1 MANDIQSFIKEL
13 SFEEALTEHLLHHG
27 WNEVIKNPTEEELV
41 QNWAN
46 ILYDNNRGI
55 DKLGDYPLT
64 PSEMQQVIDQVNMCD
79 SPYAVNKLINGQQ
92 ISIKRDNEADQNN
105 YGKEVYLKIFDPKEI
120 SAGQSRY
127 QIARQPKF
135 KTKEAMTG
143 DRRGDLM
150 LLING
155 MPVVHVELKR
165 SRVDVSQA
173 CYQLKRYTHEGVF
186 AQGIFSMVQIFV
198 AMTPEETLYFA
209 NPGAEDRFSTQFF
222 FHWEDYNN
230 TVVSDWKQVATD
242 LLSIPMAH
250 QMVGFYTIA
259 DDKDKT
265 LKVLRS
271 YQYFAASKISD
282 VVKKTNWD
290 EHQHRGGY
298 IWHTTGSG
306 KTMTSFKSAQLI
318 ANSGDA
324 DKVVFLL
331 DRIELSVQSLDEYRG
346 FADDPDSVQD
356 TADTSI
362 LLAKLKSADAD
373 DRLIVTS
380 IQKMSNIKEGVGI
393 SKEIIDMIGKKRLVF
408 IVDECHRSVFGSM
421 LISIKNT
428 FPRALLFGFTGTP
441 VFEENAKNEIM
452 TETLFGD
459 MLHKYTIASGIP
471 DGNVLGFDP
480 YMVNTYDEDELRELV
495 AFRHID
501 LKLKDRNPDEEPK
514 KRTTEEYL
522 RLIDED
528 EELQK
533 IYNRFVSELQ
543 MPDTYTENGK
553 QTHGIEHYLPKNI
566 YQTDKHHLAVAQ
578 DIIKGWD
585 RLSKNGKFHAMLA
598 TKNIPEAI
606 AYYKLFKEHYPSMNT
621 VAIFDNNIDNS
632 DEGIAREDAIVEMLK
647 DYNAK
652 YGMQF
657 KLANY
662 AKYKKDVAKRLA
674 HKKPYIGIEND
685 HSKQIDLLIVVTQM
699 LTGYDSKWVNTLYV
713 DKTMKYVDII
723 QAFSRTNRLF
733 GPDKPFGI
741 IKYYSYPYTMEQN
754 INDALDVYVD
764 RPLGVFVDKL
774 EKNLSNINQRFL
786 TIRDIFLS
794 HDIKN
799 FEKLPDTREDRN
811 MFAKC
816 FSEMT
821 HLLEAAKLQGFVWEK
836 TVYEFQHGDT
846 YTKVT
851 MEIDEH
857 TYYILL
863 QRYRELFEGGTP
875 GDPKDTWEYAI
886 DTYITET
893 GTGTI
898 DAEYIDSK
906 FQKFIKNLYMEGPGS
921 ELTKSA
927 LEELCKTFATL
938 SQKDQRTAL
947 IILHDI
953 QSGDLHLDKGKTI
966 YDYIAEYQ
974 ISELHKQIMTL
985 GEATGLNPS
994 QLINIMSCDVN
1005 EQNLNEFNRFENLK
1019 LTLDLQKTRLFLNRI
1034 TGKAVPPFLVMPK
1047 ADQILRKFILDPITR
1062 THILLAWLHDEVTLE
1077 NAENYHEEERENDNT
1092 PHDENEEV
1100 VLNIEKIKFSIKDI
1114 LKETLSGV
1122 SKYMRPQDEVLDS
1135 VFYVLGK
1142 ESLESLDGVG
1152 LFISRAFS
1160 NLFVKDATIVDKFVS
1175 FNLLVTKYEAYLKKL
1190 FFLMKGKE
1198 VKPQYEGQ
1206 DVTWKDV
1213 IHAVR
1218 PLWTL
1223 KYSDNDEYQKL
1234 YQYLMLVKGWRNDES
1249 HISPTASEQ
1258 EIDTAIKIIITMY
1271 FFATGSCITELE
1283 SAGHDVEK
1291 PNASMR
1297 YTLPENDDY
1306 SNCAFAADE
1315 VKND

>member
-1 MANDIQSFIKEL
+1 MANNIQSFIKEL
-13 SFEEALTEHLLHHG
+13 AFEEALTEHLLNHG
-27 WNEVIKNPTEEELV
+27 WNEVIKNPTEEQLV
-41 QNWAN
+41 ENWAN
-46 ILYDNNRGI
+46 IIYDNNRGI
-55 DKLGDYPLT
+55 DKLGNYPLT
-64 PSEMQQVIDQVNMCD
+64 KSEMQQVIDQVNLCD

-92 ISIKRDNEADQNN
+92 ISIKRDNEEDTNN

-135 KTKEAMTG
+135 KTNEALSG

-155 MPVVHVELKR
+155 MPVIHVELKR
-165 SRVDVSQA
+165 SKVDVSQA
-173 CYQLKRYTHEGVF
+173 CFQLKRYTHEGIF
-186 AQGIFSMVQIFV
+186 AHGIFSMVQVFV

-209 NPGAEDRFSTQFF
+209 NPGAEDHFSKQFY
-222 FHWEDYNN
+222 FHWEDFNN
-230 TVVSDWKQVATD
+230 SIVSDWKKVATD

-271 YQYFAASKISD
+271 YQYFAVSKISD

-362 LLAKLKSADAD
+362 LLAKLKSTDAD

-380 IQKMSNIKEGVGI
+380 IQKMSNIKEGTGI
-393 SKEIIDMIGKKRLVF
+393 SKEVIDMIGKKRLVF
-408 IVDECHRSVFGSM
+408 IIDECHRSVFGSM

-459 MLHKYTIASGIP
+459 MLHKYTIANGIP

-480 YMVNTYDEDELRELV
+480 YMVNTYDENELRELV

-501 LKLKDRNPDEEPK
+501 LKLKDRNPDEETR
-514 KRTTEEYL
+514 KRSTEEYL
-522 RLIDED
+522 KLIDED
-528 EELQK
+528 EELRK
-533 IYNRFVSELQ
+533 IYDRFVSELQ

-553 QTHGIEHYLPKNI
+553 QVHGIEHYLPQNI
-566 YQTDKHHLAVAQ
+566 YRTDKHHLAVAQ

-585 RLSKNGKFHAMLA
+585 RLSKNGKFHAMLT

-606 AYYKLFKEHYPSMNT
+606 AYYKLFKEHYPSMNV

-632 DEGIAREDAIVEMLK
+632 DEGIAREDAIVEMLT

-652 YGMQF
+652 YGMTFQ
-657 KLANY
+657 LANY

-699 LTGYDSKWVNTLYV
+699 LTGYDSKWINTLYV
-713 DKTMKYVDII
+713 DKVMKYVDII

-733 GPDKPFGI
+733 GSDKPFGI

-754 INDALDVYVD
+754 IDDALEVYVD

-786 TIRDIFLS
+786 TIRDIFYS
-794 HDIKN
+794 HDIKK

-836 TVYEFQHGDT
+836 KVYEFQHGDT
-846 YTKVT
+846 YTKVV
-851 MEIDEH
+851 MEIDEQ

-875 GDPKDTWEYAI
+875 SDPKDTWEYAI

-974 ISELHKQIMTL
+974 ISELHKQIITL
-985 GEATGLNPS
+985 SEATGLNPS

-1019 LTLDLQKTRLFLNRI
+1019 LTLDLQKTRIFLNKI
-1034 TGKAVPPFLVMPK
+1034 SGKPVPPFLVMPK

-1062 THILLAWLHDEVTLE
+1062 TNILTAWLYDEVTLE
-1077 NAENYHEEERENDNT
+1077 NAEAYHEEENEENDT
-1092 PHDENEEV
+1092 PQDDDKDV

-1122 SKYMRPQDEVLDS
+1122 SRYMRPQEEVLES

-1175 FNLLVTKYEAYLKKL
+1175 FNLLVTKFEAYLKKL
-1190 FFLMKGKE
+1190 FYLMKGEE

-1206 DVTWKDV
+1206 GVTWKDV
-1213 IHAVR
+1213 IHAIR

-1223 KYSDNDEYQKL
+1223 KYNENEEYQKL

-1258 EIDTAIKIIITMY
+1258 EIDAAIKIIITMY
-1271 FFATGSCITELE
+1271 FFATGSYITELE

-1291 PNASMR
+1291 ECKLR
-1297 YTLPENDDY
+1297 YTLSESEDY
-1306 SNCAFAADE
+1306 DSCALAADSG
-1315 VKND
+1315 NNY

>member
-1 MANDIQSFIKEL
+1 MSDNIQSFIKEL
-13 SFEEALTEHLLHHG
+13 AFEEALTEHLLHHG
-27 WNEVIKNPTEEELV
+27 WNEVIKNPTEEQLV

-55 DKLGDYPLT
+55 DKLGNFPLT
-64 PSEMQQVIDQVNMCD
+64 KSEMQQVIDQVNLCD
-79 SPYAVNKLINGQQ
+79 SPYVVNKLINGQQ
-92 ISIKRDNEADQNN
+92 ISIKRDNEDDTNN

-127 QIARQPKF
+127 QIVRQPKF
-135 KTKEAMTG
+135 KTKEAITG

-155 MPVVHVELKR
+155 MPVVHIELKR
-165 SRVDVSQA
+165 SKVDVSQA
-173 CYQLKRYTHEGVF
+173 CFQLKRYVHEGVF

-209 NPGAEDRFSTQFF
+209 NPGAEDKFSKQFY
-222 FHWEDYNN
+222 FHWEDFNN
-230 TVVSDWKQVATD
+230 SIVSDWKKVATD

-271 YQYFAASKISD
+271 YQYFAVSKISD

-306 KTMTSFKSAQLI
+306 KTMTSFKAAQLI

-362 LLAKLKSADAD
+362 LLAKLKSTDVD

-393 SKEIIDMIGKKRLVF
+393 SKELIDLIGKKRLVF

-459 MLHKYTIASGIP
+459 MLHKYTIANGIP

-480 YMVNTYDEDELRELV
+480 YMVNTYDENELRELV
-495 AFRHID
+495 AFHHID
-501 LKLKDRNPDEEPK
+501 LKMRDRNPDEEPK

-522 RLIDED
+522 KLIEEDED
-528 EELQK
+528 LEK
-533 IYNRFVSELQ
+533 IYNRFISELQ

-553 QTHGIEHYLPKNI
+553 QIHGIEHYLPKNI

-606 AYYKLFKEHYPSMNT
+606 AYYNLFKEHYPSMNV

-632 DEGIAREDAIVEMLK
+632 DEGIAREDALVEMLT

-652 YGMQF
+652 YGMTFQ
-657 KLANY
+657 LSNY

-685 HSKQIDLLIVVTQM
+685 HSKRIDLLIVVTQM

-713 DKTMKYVDII
+713 DKVMKYVDII

-786 TIRDIFLS
+786 TIRDIFHS

-836 TVYEFQHGDT
+836 KVYEFQHGDT

-851 MEIDEH
+851 MEIDEQ

-875 GDPKDTWEYAI
+875 SDPKDTWEYAI

-921 ELTKSA
+921 EITKSA

-985 GEATGLNPS
+985 SEATGLNPS

-1019 LTLDLQKTRLFLNRI
+1019 LTLDLQKTRVFLNKI
-1034 TGKAVPPFLVMPK
+1034 TGNAVPPFLVMPK

-1062 THILLAWLHDEVTLE
+1062 NHILTAWLHDEVTLD
-1077 NAENYHEEERENDNT
+1077 NAEDYNEEESEDNST
-1092 PHDENEEV
+1092 PQDKNEEV
-1100 VLNIEKIKFSIKDI
+1100 VLNIERIKFSIKDI

-1122 SKYMRPQDEVLDS
+1122 SQYMRPQDEVLDS

-1175 FNLLVTKYEAYLKKL
+1175 FNLLVTKFEAYLKKL
-1190 FFLMKGKE
+1190 FYLMNGEE

-1213 IHAVR
+1213 IHAIR

-1223 KYSDNDEYQKL
+1223 KYNENDEYQKL

-1258 EIDTAIKIIITMY
+1258 EINAAINIIITMY

-1283 SAGHDVEK
+1283 SAGHDVED
-1291 PNASMR
+1291 N
-1297 YTLPENDDY
+1297 
-1306 SNCAFAADE
+1306 SNCHVSPFAPS
-1315 VKND
+1315 V

>member
-1 MANDIQSFIKEL
+1 MSNNIQSFIKEL
-13 SFEEALTEHLLHHG
+13 AFEEALTEHLLNHG
-27 WNEVIKNPTEEELV
+27 WNEVIKNPTEEQLV
-41 QNWAN
+41 ENWAS
-46 ILYDNNRGI
+46 IIYDNNRGI
-55 DKLGDYPLT
+55 DKLGNYPLT
-64 PSEMQQVIDQVNMCD
+64 KSEMQQVIDQVNLCN

-92 ISIKRDNEADQNN
+92 ISIKRDNEEDANN

-135 KTKEAMTG
+135 KTNEAISG

-155 MPVVHVELKR
+155 MPVIHVELKR
-165 SRVDVSQA
+165 SKVDVSQA
-173 CYQLKRYTHEGVF
+173 CFQLKRYTHEGVF
-186 AQGIFSMVQIFV
+186 AHGIFSMVQVFV

-209 NPGAEDRFSTQFF
+209 NPGAEDRFSKQFY
-222 FHWEDYNN
+222 FHWEDFNN
-230 TVVSDWKQVATD
+230 TIVSDWKKVATD

-271 YQYFAASKISD
+271 YQYFAVSRISD

-306 KTMTSFKSAQLI
+306 KTMISFKSAQLI
-318 ANSGDA
+318 SNSGDA

-356 TADTSI
+356 TADTRI
-362 LLAKLKSADAD
+362 LLAKLKSTDAD

-380 IQKMSNIKEGVGI
+380 IQKMSNIKEGTGI
-393 SKEIIDMIGKKRLVF
+393 SKEVIDMIGKKRLVF
-408 IVDECHRSVFGSM
+408 IIDECHRSVFGSM

-459 MLHKYTIASGIP
+459 MLHKYTIANGIP

-480 YMVNTYDEDELRELV
+480 YMVNTYDENELRELV

-501 LKLKDRNPDEEPK
+501 LKLKDRNPDEELK
-514 KRTTEEYL
+514 KRSTEEYL
-522 RLIDED
+522 KLIDED
-528 EELQK
+528 EELRK
-533 IYNRFVSELQ
+533 IYDRFVSELQ
-543 MPDTYTENGK
+543 MPDTYTEGGK
-553 QTHGIEHYLPKNI
+553 QVHGIEHFLPQNI
-566 YQTDKHHLAVAQ
+566 YRTDKHHFAVAQ

-585 RLSKNGKFHAMLA
+585 RLSKNGKFHAMLT

-606 AYYKLFKEHYPSMNT
+606 AYYKLFKEHYPSMNV
-621 VAIFDNNIDNS
+621 VAVFDNNIDNS
-632 DEGIAREDAIVEMLK
+632 DEGIAREDAIVEMLT

-652 YGMQF
+652 YGMTFQ
-657 KLANY
+657 LANY

-699 LTGYDSKWVNTLYV
+699 LTGYDSKWINTLYV
-713 DKTMKYVDII
+713 DKVMKYVDII

-754 INDALDVYVD
+754 INDALEVYVD

-786 TIRDIFLS
+786 TIRDIFYS

-836 TVYEFQHGDT
+836 KVYEFQHGDT
-846 YTKVT
+846 YTKVA
-851 MEIDEH
+851 MEIDEQ

-863 QRYRELFEGGTP
+863 QRYRELFDGGTP
-875 GDPKDTWEYAI
+875 GEPKDTWEYAI

-906 FQKFIKNLYMEGPGS
+906 FKKFIKNLYMEGPGS

-974 ISELHKQIMTL
+974 ISELHKQIITL
-985 GEATGLNPS
+985 SEATGLNPS

-1019 LTLDLQKTRLFLNRI
+1019 LTLDLQKTRIFLNKI
-1034 TGKAVPPFLVMPK
+1034 SGKPVPPFLVMPK

-1062 THILLAWLHDEVTLE
+1062 THILTAWLHDEVTLE
-1077 NAENYHEEERENDNT
+1077 NAEEY
-1092 PHDENEEV
+1092 HDEEDEEDGTPQDEDNEV

-1122 SKYMRPQDEVLDS
+1122 SRYMRPQDEVLDS

-1160 NLFVKDATIVDKFVS
+1160 NLFVKNATIVDKFVS
-1175 FNLLVTKYEAYLKKL
+1175 FNLLVTKFEAYLKKL
-1190 FFLMKGKE
+1190 FFLMKGEE
-1198 VKPQYEGQ
+1198 VSPQYEGQ

-1213 IHAVR
+1213 IHAIR
-1218 PLWTL
+1218 PLWKL
-1223 KYSDNDEYQKL
+1223 KYNENEEYQKL

-1258 EIDTAIKIIITMY
+1258 EINAAINIIITMY

-1283 SAGHDVEK
+1283 SAGHDVED
-1291 PNASMR
+1291 N
-1297 YTLPENDDY
+1297 
-1306 SNCAFAADE
+1306 SNCHIAPFAPS
-1315 VKND
+1315 V

>member
-1 MANDIQSFIKEL
+1 MSDNIQSFIKEL
-13 SFEEALTEHLLHHG
+13 AFEEALTEHLLHHG
-27 WNEVIKNPTEEELV
+27 WNEVIKNPTEEQLV

-55 DKLGDYPLT
+55 DKLGNFPLT
-64 PSEMQQVIDQVNMCD
+64 KSEMQQVIDQVNLCD
-79 SPYAVNKLINGQQ
+79 SPYVVNKLINGQQ
-92 ISIKRDNEADQNN
+92 ISIKRDNEDDTNN

-127 QIARQPKF
+127 QIVRQPKF
-135 KTKEAMTG
+135 KTKEAITG

-155 MPVVHVELKR
+155 MPVVHIELKR
-165 SRVDVSQA
+165 SKVDVSQA
-173 CYQLKRYTHEGVF
+173 CFQLKRYVHEGVF

-209 NPGAEDRFSTQFF
+209 NPGAEDKFSKQFY
-222 FHWEDYNN
+222 FHWEDFNN
-230 TVVSDWKQVATD
+230 SIVSDWKKVATD

-271 YQYFAASKISD
+271 YQYFAVSKISD

-290 EHQHRGGY
+290 EHQHCGGY

-306 KTMTSFKSAQLI
+306 KTMTSFKAAQLI

-362 LLAKLKSADAD
+362 LLAKLKSTDVD

-393 SKEIIDMIGKKRLVF
+393 SKELIDLIGKKRLVF

-459 MLHKYTIASGIP
+459 MLHKYTIANGIP

-480 YMVNTYDEDELRELV
+480 YMVNTYDENELRELV
-495 AFRHID
+495 AFHHID
-501 LKLKDRNPDEEPK
+501 LKMRDRNPNEEPK

-522 RLIDED
+522 KLIEDD
-528 EELQK
+528 EELEK
-533 IYNRFVSELQ
+533 IYNRFISELQ

-553 QTHGIEHYLPKNI
+553 QIHGIEHYLPKNI

-606 AYYKLFKEHYPSMNT
+606 AYYKLFKEHYPSMNV

-632 DEGIAREDAIVEMLK
+632 DEGIAREDALVEMLT

-652 YGMQF
+652 YGMTFQ
-657 KLANY
+657 LSNY

-685 HSKQIDLLIVVTQM
+685 HSKRIDLLIVVTQM

-713 DKTMKYVDII
+713 DKVMKYVDII

-741 IKYYSYPYTMEQN
+741 IKYYSYPYSMEQN

-786 TIRDIFLS
+786 TIRDIFHS

-836 TVYEFQHGDT
+836 KVYEFQHGDT

-851 MEIDEH
+851 MEIDEQ

-921 ELTKSA
+921 EITKSA

-985 GEATGLNPS
+985 SEATGLNPS

-1019 LTLDLQKTRLFLNRI
+1019 LTLDLQKTRVFLNKI
-1034 TGKAVPPFLVMPK
+1034 TGNAVPPFLVMPK

-1062 THILLAWLHDEVTLE
+1062 IHILTAWLHDEVTLD
-1077 NAENYHEEERENDNT
+1077 NAEDYNEEESEDNST
-1092 PHDENEEV
+1092 PQDKNEEV
-1100 VLNIEKIKFSIKDI
+1100 VLNIERIKFSIKDI

-1122 SKYMRPQDEVLDS
+1122 SQYMRPQDEVLDS

-1175 FNLLVTKYEAYLKKL
+1175 FNLLVTKFEAYLKKL
-1190 FFLMKGKE
+1190 FYLMNGEE

-1213 IHAVR
+1213 IHAIR

-1223 KYSDNDEYQKL
+1223 KYNENDEYQKL

-1258 EIDTAIKIIITMY
+1258 EINAAINIIITMY

-1283 SAGHDVEK
+1283 SAGHDVED
-1291 PNASMR
+1291 N
-1297 YTLPENDDY
+1297 
-1306 SNCAFAADE
+1306 SNCHVSPFAPS
-1315 VKND
+1315 V

>member
-1 MANDIQSFIKEL
+1 MANNIQSFIKEL
-13 SFEEALTEHLLHHG
+13 AFEEALTEHLLHHG
-27 WNEVIKNPTEEELV
+27 WNEVIKNPTEEQLV

-55 DKLGDYPLT
+55 DKLGNYPLT
-64 PSEMQQVIDQVNMCD
+64 QSEMQQVIDQVNLCD

-92 ISIKRDNEADQNN
+92 ISIKRDNEADTNN

-135 KTKEAMTG
+135 KTNEAIKG

-155 MPVVHVELKR
+155 MPVIHVELKR
-165 SRVDVSQA
+165 SKVDVSQA
-173 CYQLKRYTHEGVF
+173 CFQLKRYVHEGVF
-186 AQGIFSMVQIFV
+186 AKGIFSMVQIFV

-209 NPGAEDRFSTQFF
+209 NPGAEDKFSKQFY
-222 FHWEDYNN
+222 FHWEDFNN
-230 TVVSDWKQVATD
+230 SIVGDWKKVATD

-271 YQYFAASKISD
+271 YQYFAVSKISD
-282 VVKKTNWD
+282 VVEKTNWD

-306 KTMTSFKSAQLI
+306 KTMTSFKAAQLI
-318 ANSGDA
+318 ANSGNA

-362 LLAKLKSADAD
+362 LLAKLKSTDVD

-393 SKEIIDMIGKKRLVF
+393 SKELIDLIGKKRLVF

-459 MLHKYTIASGIP
+459 MLHKYTIANGIP

-480 YMVNTYDEDELRELV
+480 YMVNTYDENELRELV
-495 AFRHID
+495 AFHHID
-501 LKLKDRNPDEEPK
+501 LKLRDRNPDEEPK

-522 RLIDED
+522 KLIDED
-528 EELQK
+528 EELEK
-533 IYNRFVSELQ
+533 IYNRFISELQ

-553 QTHGIEHYLPKNI
+553 QIHGIEHYLPKNI

-606 AYYKLFKEHYPSMNT
+606 AYYNLFKEHYPSMNV
-621 VAIFDNNIDNS
+621 VAIFDNNINNS
-632 DEGIAREDAIVEMLK
+632 DEGIAREDALVEMLT

-652 YGMQF
+652 YGMTFQ
-657 KLANY
+657 LSNY

-674 HKKPYIGIEND
+674 HKKPYIGIETD

-699 LTGYDSKWVNTLYV
+699 LTGYDSKWINTLYV

-754 INDALDVYVD
+754 IDDALEVYVD

-786 TIRDIFLS
+786 TIRDIFHS

-836 TVYEFQHGDT
+836 KVYEFQHGDT

-921 ELTKSA
+921 EITKSA

-985 GEATGLNPS
+985 SEATGLNPS

-1019 LTLDLQKTRLFLNRI
+1019 LTLDLQKTRVFLNKI
-1034 TGKAVPPFLVMPK
+1034 TGNAVPAFLVMPK

-1077 NAENYHEEERENDNT
+1077 NAEDYKEEEREDNNT
-1092 PHDENEEV
+1092 PQEDKDAV

-1122 SKYMRPQDEVLDS
+1122 SRYMRPQDEILDS

-1175 FNLLVTKYEAYLKKL
+1175 FNLLVTKFEAYLKKL
-1190 FFLMKGKE
+1190 FFLINGEE
-1198 VKPQYEGQ
+1198 VKPQYKGQ
-1206 DVTWKDV
+1206 DATWKDV

-1249 HISPTASEQ
+1249 HISPTASEK

-1271 FFATGSCITELE
+1271 FFATGSYITELE

-1291 PNASMR
+1291 KHNLH
-1297 YTLPENDDY
+1297 YTLPESEDY
-1306 SNCAFAADE
+1306 DICAFAAESD
-1315 VKND
+1315 NIY

>member
-1 MANDIQSFIKEL
+1 MSDNIQSFIKEL
-13 SFEEALTEHLLHHG
+13 AFEEALTEHLLHHG
-27 WNEVIKNPTEEELV
+27 WNEVIKNPTEEQLV

-55 DKLGDYPLT
+55 DKLGNYPLT
-64 PSEMQQVIDQVNMCD
+64 QSEMQQVIDQVNLCD

-92 ISIKRDNEADQNN
+92 ISIKRDNEDDTNN

-127 QIARQPKF
+127 QIVRQPKF
-135 KTKEAMTG
+135 KTKEAITG

-155 MPVVHVELKR
+155 MPVVHIELKR
-165 SRVDVSQA
+165 SKVDVSQA
-173 CYQLKRYTHEGVF
+173 CFQLKRYVHEGVF

-209 NPGAEDRFSTQFF
+209 NPGAEDKFSKQFY
-222 FHWEDYNN
+222 FHWEDFNN
-230 TVVSDWKQVATD
+230 SIVGDWKKVATD

-271 YQYFAASKISD
+271 YQYFAVSKISD
-282 VVKKTNWD
+282 VVEKTNWD

-306 KTMTSFKSAQLI
+306 KTMTSFKAAQLI
-318 ANSGDA
+318 ANSGNA

-362 LLAKLKSADAD
+362 LLAKLKSTDVD

-393 SKEIIDMIGKKRLVF
+393 SKELIDLIGKKRLVF

-459 MLHKYTIASGIP
+459 MLHKYTIANGIP

-480 YMVNTYDEDELRELV
+480 YMVNTYDENELRELV
-495 AFRHID
+495 AFHHID
-501 LKLKDRNPDEEPK
+501 LKMRDRNPDEEPK

-522 RLIDED
+522 KLIEEN
-528 EELQK
+528 EELEK
-533 IYNRFVSELQ
+533 IYNRFISELQ

-553 QTHGIEHYLPKNI
+553 QIHGIEHYLPKNI

-606 AYYKLFKEHYPSMNT
+606 AYYKLFKEHYPSMNV

-632 DEGIAREDAIVEMLK
+632 DEGIAREDALVEMLT

-652 YGMQF
+652 YGMTFQ
-657 KLANY
+657 LSNY

-685 HSKQIDLLIVVTQM
+685 HSKRIDLLIVVTQM

-713 DKTMKYVDII
+713 DKVMKYVDII

-754 INDALDVYVD
+754 INDALEVYVD

-786 TIRDIFLS
+786 TIRDIFHS

-836 TVYEFQHGDT
+836 KVYEFQHGDT

-851 MEIDEH
+851 MEIDEQ

-921 ELTKSA
+921 EITKSA

-985 GEATGLNPS
+985 SEATGLNPS

-1005 EQNLNEFNRFENLK
+1005 EQNINEFNRFENLK
-1019 LTLDLQKTRLFLNRI
+1019 LTLDLQKTREFLNKI
-1034 TGKAVPPFLVMPK
+1034 TGNAVPPFLVMPK

-1062 THILLAWLHDEVTLE
+1062 NHILTAWLHDEVTLD
-1077 NAENYHEEERENDNT
+1077 NAEDYNEEDSEDNST
-1092 PHDENEEV
+1092 PQDKNEEV

-1122 SKYMRPQDEVLDS
+1122 SQYMRPQDEVLDS

-1175 FNLLVTKYEAYLKKL
+1175 FNLLVTKFEAYLKKL
-1190 FFLMKGKE
+1190 FYLIKGEE

-1213 IHAVR
+1213 IHAIR

-1223 KYSDNDEYQKL
+1223 KYNENDEYQKL

-1258 EIDTAIKIIITMY
+1258 EINAAINIIITMY

-1283 SAGHDVEK
+1283 SAGHDVED
-1291 PNASMR
+1291 N
-1297 YTLPENDDY
+1297 
-1306 SNCAFAADE
+1306 SNCHVSPFAPS
-1315 VKND
+1315 V

>member
-1 MANDIQSFIKEL
+1 MSDNIQSFIKEL
-13 SFEEALTEHLLHHG
+13 AFEEALTEHLLHHG
-27 WNEVIKNPTEEELV
+27 WNEVIKNPTEEQLV

-55 DKLGDYPLT
+55 DKLGNFPLT
-64 PSEMQQVIDQVNMCD
+64 KSEMQQVIDQVNLCD
-79 SPYAVNKLINGQQ
+79 SPYVVNKLINGQQ
-92 ISIKRDNEADQNN
+92 ISIKRDNEDDTNN

-127 QIARQPKF
+127 QIVRQPKF
-135 KTKEAMTG
+135 KTKEAITG

-155 MPVVHVELKR
+155 MPVVHIELKR
-165 SRVDVSQA
+165 SKVDVSQA
-173 CYQLKRYTHEGVF
+173 CFQLKRYVHEGVF

-209 NPGAEDRFSTQFF
+209 NPGAEDKFSKQFY
-222 FHWEDYNN
+222 FHWEDFNN
-230 TVVSDWKQVATD
+230 SIVSDWKKVATD

-271 YQYFAASKISD
+271 YQYFAVSKISD

-306 KTMTSFKSAQLI
+306 KTMTSFKAAQLI

-362 LLAKLKSADAD
+362 LLAKLKSTDVD

-393 SKEIIDMIGKKRLVF
+393 SKELIDLIGKKRLVF

-459 MLHKYTIASGIP
+459 MLHKYTIANGIP

-480 YMVNTYDEDELRELV
+480 YMVNTYDENELRELV
-495 AFRHID
+495 AFHHID
-501 LKLKDRNPDEEPK
+501 LKMRDRNPDEEPK

-522 RLIDED
+522 KLIEEDED
-528 EELQK
+528 LEK
-533 IYNRFVSELQ
+533 IYNRFISELQ

-553 QTHGIEHYLPKNI
+553 QIHGIEHYLPKNI

-606 AYYKLFKEHYPSMNT
+606 AYYNLFKEHYPSMNV

-632 DEGIAREDAIVEMLK
+632 DEGIAREDALVEMLK

-652 YGMQF
+652 YGMTFQ
-657 KLANY
+657 LSNY

-685 HSKQIDLLIVVTQM
+685 HSKRIDLLIVVTQM

-713 DKTMKYVDII
+713 DKVMKYVDII

-786 TIRDIFLS
+786 TIRDIFHS

-836 TVYEFQHGDT
+836 KVYEFQHGDT

-851 MEIDEH
+851 MEIDEQ

-921 ELTKSA
+921 EITKSA

-985 GEATGLNPS
+985 SEATGLNPS

-1019 LTLDLQKTRLFLNRI
+1019 LTLDLQKTRVFLNKI
-1034 TGKAVPPFLVMPK
+1034 TGNAVPPFLVMPK

-1062 THILLAWLHDEVTLE
+1062 NHILTAWLHDEVTLD
-1077 NAENYHEEERENDNT
+1077 NAEDYNEEESEDNST
-1092 PHDENEEV
+1092 PQDKNEEV
-1100 VLNIEKIKFSIKDI
+1100 VLNIERIKFSIKDI

-1122 SKYMRPQDEVLDS
+1122 SQYMRPQDEVLDS

-1175 FNLLVTKYEAYLKKL
+1175 FNLLVTKFEAYLKKL
-1190 FFLMKGKE
+1190 FYLMKGEE

-1213 IHAVR
+1213 IHAIR

-1223 KYSDNDEYQKL
+1223 KYNENDEYQKL

-1258 EIDTAIKIIITMY
+1258 EINAAINIIISMY

-1283 SAGHDVEK
+1283 SAGHDVED
-1291 PNASMR
+1291 N
-1297 YTLPENDDY
+1297 
-1306 SNCAFAADE
+1306 SNCHVSPFAPS
-1315 VKND
+1315 V

>member
-1 MANDIQSFIKEL
+1 MSDNIQSFIKEL
-13 SFEEALTEHLLHHG
+13 AFEEALTEHLLHHG
-27 WNEVIKNPTEEELV
+27 WNEVIKNPTEEQLV

-55 DKLGDYPLT
+55 DKLGNFPLT
-64 PSEMQQVIDQVNMCD
+64 KSEMQQVIDQVNLCD
-79 SPYAVNKLINGQQ
+79 SPYVVNKLINGQQ
-92 ISIKRDNEADQNN
+92 ISIKRDNEDDTNN

-127 QIARQPKF
+127 QIVRQPKF
-135 KTKEAMTG
+135 KTKEAITG

-155 MPVVHVELKR
+155 MPVVHIELKR
-165 SRVDVSQA
+165 SKVDVSQA
-173 CYQLKRYTHEGVF
+173 CFQLKRYVHEGVF

-209 NPGAEDRFSTQFF
+209 NPGAEDKFSKQFY
-222 FHWEDYNN
+222 FHWEDFNN
-230 TVVSDWKQVATD
+230 SIVSDWKKVATD

-271 YQYFAASKISD
+271 YQYFAVSKISD

-306 KTMTSFKSAQLI
+306 KTMTSFKAAQLI

-362 LLAKLKSADAD
+362 LLAKLKSTDVD

-393 SKEIIDMIGKKRLVF
+393 SKELIDLIGKKRLVF

-459 MLHKYTIASGIP
+459 MLHKYTIANGIP

-480 YMVNTYDEDELRELV
+480 YMVNTYDENELRELV
-495 AFRHID
+495 AFHHID
-501 LKLKDRNPDEEPK
+501 LKMRDRNPDEEPK

-522 RLIDED
+522 KLIEEDED
-528 EELQK
+528 LEK
-533 IYNRFVSELQ
+533 IYNRFISELQ

-553 QTHGIEHYLPKNI
+553 QIHGIEHYLPKNI

-606 AYYKLFKEHYPSMNT
+606 AYYNLFKEHYPSMNV

-632 DEGIAREDAIVEMLK
+632 DEGIAREDALVEMLT

-652 YGMQF
+652 YGMTFQ
-657 KLANY
+657 LSNY

-685 HSKQIDLLIVVTQM
+685 HSKRIDLLIVVTQM

-713 DKTMKYVDII
+713 DKVMKYVDII

-786 TIRDIFLS
+786 TIRDIFHS

-836 TVYEFQHGDT
+836 KVYEFQHGDT

-851 MEIDEH
+851 MEIDEQ

-921 ELTKSA
+921 EITKSA

-985 GEATGLNPS
+985 SEATGLNPS

-1019 LTLDLQKTRLFLNRI
+1019 LTLDLQKTRVFLNKI
-1034 TGKAVPPFLVMPK
+1034 TGNAVPPFLVMPK

-1062 THILLAWLHDEVTLE
+1062 NHILTAWLHDEVTLD
-1077 NAENYHEEERENDNT
+1077 NAEDYNEEESEDNST
-1092 PHDENEEV
+1092 PQDKNEEV
-1100 VLNIEKIKFSIKDI
+1100 VLNIERIKFSIKDI

-1122 SKYMRPQDEVLDS
+1122 SQYMRPQDEVLDS

-1175 FNLLVTKYEAYLKKL
+1175 FNLLVTKFEAYLKKL
-1190 FFLMKGKE
+1190 FYLMKGEE

-1213 IHAVR
+1213 IHAIR

-1223 KYSDNDEYQKL
+1223 KYNENDEYQKL

-1258 EIDTAIKIIITMY
+1258 EINAAINIIISMY

-1283 SAGHDVEK
+1283 SAGHDVED
-1291 PNASMR
+1291 N
-1297 YTLPENDDY
+1297 
-1306 SNCAFAADE
+1306 SNCHVSPFAPS
-1315 VKND
+1315 V

>member
-1 MANDIQSFIKEL
+1 MSDNIQSFIKEL
-13 SFEEALTEHLLHHG
+13 AFEEALTEHLLHHG
-27 WNEVIKNPTEEELV
+27 WNEVIKNPTEEQLV

-55 DKLGDYPLT
+55 DKLGNFPLT
-64 PSEMQQVIDQVNMCD
+64 KSEMQQVIDQVNLCD
-79 SPYAVNKLINGQQ
+79 SPYVVNKLINGQQ
-92 ISIKRDNEADQNN
+92 ISIKRDNEDDTNN

-127 QIARQPKF
+127 QIVRQPKF
-135 KTKEAMTG
+135 KTKEAITG

-155 MPVVHVELKR
+155 MPVVHIELKR
-165 SRVDVSQA
+165 SKVDVSQA
-173 CYQLKRYTHEGVF
+173 CFQLKRYVHEGVF

-209 NPGAEDRFSTQFF
+209 NPGAEDKFSKQFY
-222 FHWEDYNN
+222 FHWEDFNN
-230 TVVSDWKQVATD
+230 SIVSDWKKVATD

-271 YQYFAASKISD
+271 YQYFAVSKISD

-306 KTMTSFKSAQLI
+306 KTMTSFKAAQLI

-362 LLAKLKSADAD
+362 LLAKLKSTDVD

-393 SKEIIDMIGKKRLVF
+393 SKELIDLIGKKRLVF

-459 MLHKYTIASGIP
+459 MLHKYTIANGIP

-480 YMVNTYDEDELRELV
+480 YMVNTYDENELRELV
-495 AFRHID
+495 AFHHID
-501 LKLKDRNPDEEPK
+501 LKMRDRNPDEEPK

-522 RLIDED
+522 KLIEEDED
-528 EELQK
+528 LEK
-533 IYNRFVSELQ
+533 IYNRFISELQ

-553 QTHGIEHYLPKNI
+553 QIHGIEHYLPKNI

-606 AYYKLFKEHYPSMNT
+606 AYYNLFKEHYPSMNV

-632 DEGIAREDAIVEMLK
+632 DEGIAREDALVEMLT

-652 YGMQF
+652 YGMTFQ
-657 KLANY
+657 LSNY

-685 HSKQIDLLIVVTQM
+685 HSKRIDLLIVVTQM

-713 DKTMKYVDII
+713 DKVMKYVDII

-786 TIRDIFLS
+786 TIRDIFHS

-836 TVYEFQHGDT
+836 KVYEFQHGDT

-851 MEIDEH
+851 MEIDEQ

-921 ELTKSA
+921 EITKSA

-985 GEATGLNPS
+985 SEATGLNPS

-1019 LTLDLQKTRLFLNRI
+1019 LTLDLQKTRVFLNKI
-1034 TGKAVPPFLVMPK
+1034 TGNAVPPFLVMPK

-1062 THILLAWLHDEVTLE
+1062 NHILTAWLHDEVTLD
-1077 NAENYHEEERENDNT
+1077 NAEDYNEEESEDNST
-1092 PHDENEEV
+1092 PQDKNEEV
-1100 VLNIEKIKFSIKDI
+1100 VLNIERIKFSIKDI
-1114 LKETLSGV
+1114 LKETLFGV
-1122 SKYMRPQDEVLDS
+1122 SQYMRPQDEVLDS

-1175 FNLLVTKYEAYLKKL
+1175 FNLLVTKFEAYLKKL
-1190 FFLMKGKE
+1190 FYLMNGEE

-1213 IHAVR
+1213 IHAIR

-1223 KYSDNDEYQKL
+1223 KYNENDEYQKL

-1258 EIDTAIKIIITMY
+1258 EINAAINIIITMY

-1283 SAGHDVEK
+1283 SAGHDVED
-1291 PNASMR
+1291 N
-1297 YTLPENDDY
+1297 
-1306 SNCAFAADE
+1306 SNCHVSPFAPS
-1315 VKND
+1315 V

>member
-1 MANDIQSFIKEL
+1 MSDNIQSFIKEL
-13 SFEEALTEHLLHHG
+13 AFEEALTEHLLHHG
-27 WNEVIKNPTEEELV
+27 WNEVIKNPTEEQLV

-55 DKLGDYPLT
+55 DKLGNFPLT
-64 PSEMQQVIDQVNMCD
+64 KSEMQQVIDQVNLCD
-79 SPYAVNKLINGQQ
+79 SPYVVNKLINGQQ
-92 ISIKRDNEADQNN
+92 ISIKRDNEDDTNN

-127 QIARQPKF
+127 QIVRQPKF
-135 KTKEAMTG
+135 KTKEAITG

-155 MPVVHVELKR
+155 MPVVHIELKR
-165 SRVDVSQA
+165 SKVDVSQA
-173 CYQLKRYTHEGVF
+173 CFQLKRYVHEGVF

-209 NPGAEDRFSTQFF
+209 NPGAEDKFSKQFY
-222 FHWEDYNN
+222 FHWEDFNN
-230 TVVSDWKQVATD
+230 SIVSDWKKVATD

-271 YQYFAASKISD
+271 YQYFAVSKISD

-306 KTMTSFKSAQLI
+306 KTMTSFKAAQLI

-362 LLAKLKSADAD
+362 LLAKLKSTDVD

-393 SKEIIDMIGKKRLVF
+393 SKELIDLIGKKRLVF

-459 MLHKYTIASGIP
+459 MLHKYTIANGIP

-480 YMVNTYDEDELRELV
+480 YMVNTYDENELRELV
-495 AFRHID
+495 AFHHID
-501 LKLKDRNPDEEPK
+501 LKMRDRNPDEEPK

-522 RLIDED
+522 KLIEEDED
-528 EELQK
+528 LEK
-533 IYNRFVSELQ
+533 IYNRFISELQ

-553 QTHGIEHYLPKNI
+553 QIHGIEHYLPKNI

-606 AYYKLFKEHYPSMNT
+606 AYYNLFKEHYPSMNV

-632 DEGIAREDAIVEMLK
+632 DEGIAREDALVEMLT

-652 YGMQF
+652 YGMTFQ
-657 KLANY
+657 LSNY

-685 HSKQIDLLIVVTQM
+685 HSKRIDLLIVVTQM

-713 DKTMKYVDII
+713 DKVMKYVDII

-786 TIRDIFLS
+786 TIRDIFHS

-836 TVYEFQHGDT
+836 KVYEFQHGDT

-851 MEIDEH
+851 MEIDEQ

-921 ELTKSA
+921 EITKSA

-985 GEATGLNPS
+985 SEATGLNPS

-1019 LTLDLQKTRLFLNRI
+1019 LTLDLQKTRVFLNKI
-1034 TGKAVPPFLVMPK
+1034 TGNAVPPFLVMPK
-1047 ADQILRKFILDPITR
+1047 ADQILRKFILDTITR
-1062 THILLAWLHDEVTLE
+1062 NHILTAWLHDEVTLD
-1077 NAENYHEEERENDNT
+1077 NAEDYNEEESEDNST
-1092 PHDENEEV
+1092 PQDKNEEV
-1100 VLNIEKIKFSIKDI
+1100 VLNIERIKFSIKDI

-1122 SKYMRPQDEVLDS
+1122 SQYMRPQDEVLDS

-1175 FNLLVTKYEAYLKKL
+1175 FNLLVTKFEAYLKKL
-1190 FFLMKGKE
+1190 FYLMNGEE

-1213 IHAVR
+1213 IHAIR

-1223 KYSDNDEYQKL
+1223 KYNENDEYQKL

-1258 EIDTAIKIIITMY
+1258 EINAAINIIITMY

-1283 SAGHDVEK
+1283 SAGHDVED
-1291 PNASMR
+1291 N
-1297 YTLPENDDY
+1297 
-1306 SNCAFAADE
+1306 SNCHVSPFAPS
-1315 VKND
+1315 V